1 MTEDD
6 KSTSSW
12 YKVPAWNGHPA
23 EWRSFKREMSWWIAS
38 LDAESCKK
46 YNVAAR
52 WALRQS
58 GVVRARCEE
67 FDPSE
72 LEGSKEEKATD
83 PDTGESYTVQ
93 EADPFAGLRKL
104 MKALEESMGKTE
116 LDRKGEL
123 RAQFYQ
129 EIKRNPGERISAFC
143 TRFRTLT
150 SELKREGINLPDA
163 ELGWFLKDRLGLDAL
178 RRQLL
183 DTALGGKE
191 TYTEVEAEILRL
203 FRDLHTADPL
213 HRRVEQCPPLL
224 QRFLSGSSGS
234 HRTSAPSSN
243 ASQTT
248 SFKSRFSTT
257 SSTRSAPRPFYKQP
271 QRQAMVAEGQHEFED
286 EPAPED
292 EEELIPVENETNETN
307 LESLLQ
313 TEAEILAAELQ
324 SLEEDGEIDPGV
336 IDELEAGVEGAAE
349 ALVTMREARSR
360 ISEMKRDRGYGKTGG
375 GKGKPGHQAKGR
387 SNASKK
393 VGSMCWD
400 CGDYGHWQGDPQCQ
414 KPGQGLFRPNK
425 GKGNAG
431 PSPKQVLISEA
442 NNTEHAVQAVEN
454 EVSVSEVIPVHDV
467 LVMTKEI
474 NTLSAAL
481 DFAHDVQASQQ
492 IQLASDK
499 MLVGALDSACNRTVC
514 GELWMNSYLEKVR
527 STAPVDVQELIAE
540 VPESEVFRFGNGGTK
555 TSFSKIRIPIMV
567 GKTLVLVWVSIVS
580 VPSLGLLLGRD
591 FMDAI
596 GAVISFARKI
606 LRADYLDGSLVRL
619 KQLVAGHFAVE
630 LAPSSWP
637 SPGPH
642 RWRKSGLAGV
652 VELQVKPIV
661 WFKRKIDVLE
671 VGHRK
676 PEHEHLVTEWSVQAA
691 DVSHSGLHVDDQ
703 HASQLSA
710 HRAQAMSSSE
720 VLQHPTTTSP
730 LSSCPPSTLTSP
742 SSSSLKASLRKP
754 SSTRAKRNANIP
766 SPTKL
771 PKMASTVPASGRQS
785 KMACARPAVMAIT
798 AAILALCAI
807 PLSQHQNHRPME
819 IAGRADGVRTSPF
832 QKALGAGQEQTGLH
846 RQEPSR
852 ADMVS
857 KSSWTSGSIHGGR
870 SSQRNVGG
878 PIQPRHKSAA
888 QESCLGRS
896 TKGSCSNH
904 RRGQE
909 RRVPSSADR
918 TSRRAPNLESG
929 SSPLGS
935 LVGSHS
941 GSQSHRRRDQR
952 TMWSSGEEANG
963 SKQTKDQVRPRRPT
977 SQSSSGVS
985 ARGSASDSKSKPRFH
1000 DALTNSCTNRD
1011 LHARSSRASSATRS
1025 MFPRHDVPGDA
1036 ARGKHSG
1043 QSSSSKASHRHSDIS
1058 RTSPG
1063 DDRKSVASGLHG
1075 GRTHADA
1082 DRSPTRHEGGTFRD
1096 AARSSTVPVRPGRLR
1111 FRPILNGQDG
1121 DASPVEDMNN
1131 PYKIH
1136 QTVKP
1141 GVGQLIAQAWQQHE
1155 RDQKLIS
1162 VSKKDVQD
1170 VFQAEWTDLMDKAL
1184 NETFVTTIR
1193 FPEKPLMQ
1201 EIFTASQRVT
1211 HEAESRGHQ
1220 AGPALSLETGW
1231 DFIRAI
1237 DRAAAIK
1244 WVKKHKPFFLVL
1256 AFPCGPWSPLMRLNP
1271 AHDLAEKQEVGL
1283 ELIRFA
1289 IELSE
1294 IQLEGKRHFLMENP
1308 TPSSCWKLPEMIKF
1322 LEEHF
1327 VHLARFDQCRFD
1339 LKSATGNFHRKST
1352 TIATSSQEMKDA
1364 LDGVKCLRD
1373 HSHQP
1378 VLGGPAITQRA
1389 GHYPQKLA
1397 AAMVN
1402 GMENEFHK
1410 QFSRKSK
1417 HEALAVEGDGVDDDG
1432 AETPGPM
1439 GYESS
1444 DSEEVENWRAEPGKE
1459 DVHLRADPSMKDDHS
1474 PSFSSKI
1481 PAAIKM
1487 AVKRLHETT
1496 GHRSNR
1502 RLARALVLSGAPQQV
1517 IEAAKKHK
1525 CSVCDERK
1533 SPKPRRPASLPTPK
1547 DVSDQVHIDIF
1558 EVHDARE
1565 EKSYVVHMVDYASRL
1580 QMAKL
1585 LPDKSTES
1593 VVSFLKEHWFPVM
1606 GPPRVL
1612 VADQGKEFV
1621 SWRFEEACSE
1631 HSILLWHCAIQAPW
1645 QNGICERSGGILK
1658 VLIGAIVRSKSVL
1671 GKQEMQWAVQEAVTA
1686 YNQDINEYGVSP
1698 LQAAFGRQP
1707 RMQGDILG
1715 DFGNTLAEHG
1725 LIDNKPSLARQLAL
1739 REVAKVAMARLH
1751 FSQSLRKALLAQSKT
1766 TTQTHDLQPGQVV
1779 YYYRFTKYNNKTE
1792 PARRKLSLRRWHGPA
1807 LLIAFDGHANCFVSH
1822 RGQVAKVALEHLRP
1836 ASTMEQVA
1844 HGVWRDSIED
1854 IVEESI
1860 RSITEQGAQVE
1871 PSQPQAVEA
1880 PQNVPD
1886 RAIST
1891 TSHTEPTDL
1900 PEVQP
1905 QELIQ
1910 AAADAQ
1916 AGDGSVPDESRRT
1929 SLLTAMPGTPVASLL
1944 RRPSAISA
1952 RMEQAI
1958 GRAQDLARSSAADE
1972 VPVPPDDGWQGQ
1984 KRQAEVPLDELQEQT
1999 RAEEEPTPFPAPPPV
2014 DGFEVFEMTH
2024 QEMTMCSDPGASHP
2038 LRLLCQQVAK
2048 DRKNPLET
2056 FVEDHG
2062 TWKGY
2067 WPLPSRSEWQAVLSV
2082 GGMWPK
2088 GEHEA
2093 LAATARREYKWK
2105 EIPMNDR
2112 PQFVE
2117 AAKTGWQV
2125 WVDNDAVQILDDK
2138 EAAATWK
2145 RLEATGKKHLVLTPR
2160 FVFTDKHDGLRT
2172 ENVKLPLK
2180 ANARLVVPGYKDM
2193 SAYDVRKDAPTGGR
2207 ISQHLLLLFTASHSW
2222 TLASADVKSAFL
2234 KGEEFQPGERE
2245 LYITN
2250 IRVLSSDEPTLPLGR
2265 QGLARLRKGIF
2276 GLSDSPRRWYL
2287 RLHKSLVRLGWVR
2300 SEIDAALWYLWGPDR
2315 QLRGM
2320 VLSHVDD
2327 LLIGGDEVAM
2337 ESIKKLGEELGFG
2350 SLEFGK
2356 FTYCG
2361 KTFEQHPDKSISIS
2375 MQSYHD
2381 NMKLVKI
2388 PVDRRR
2394 NPEAA
2399 LTPSEQ
2405 KSLRGVLG
2413 SLQWLVAQVRIDM
2426 SYPLSVLQGE
2436 SPTVSTLLKAN
2447 SLVKRFKQSSEFALW
2462 FRPMKLDGC
2471 GLIGVS
2477 DASLGNTMK
2486 SGGVGMDPMVRVYS
2500 QCGYLMLIGDSDMMS
2515 GREGHFALLDGR
2527 SHRLSRV
2534 CRSTYAAELL
2544 SAEETFDVGQ
2554 YCRGVLAEAL
2564 GYPMNQRD
2572 VSACCD
2578 AVPLTVVVDAKDV
2591 FDKSTSD
2598 TPSYGSQKSL
2608 AFSVAWLR
2616 NLLRRP
2622 NCNIRWT
2629 ATANMLAD
2637 ALTKDMDAEHLRKVL
2652 TCGKWCTRYSPQF
2665 VKQTGGQKRNSTTVD
2680 RVTVGKPLELD
2691 DPMFGRL
2698 LTLSESP
2705 GWHFEDD
2712 IPILVAKAAKS
2723 FRTPEPRFDSKEF
2736 NRRTSFGRFD
2746 TGNGSSEW
2754 RELERD
2760 VDWGTRKHAL
2770 IGQDCSCLIT
2780 CFRRSS
2786 QANKESRSTVEESIC
2801 HG

>member
-1 MTEDD
+1 MQTSRVQQSFQRWRRLCLRVVDRARWHVQGLLLWLLQRPYLRYVPFPYPSIKTIDQWKLQAEQMVSGRVLSRKHLERAKNKQAFTAKSLQELTWFRNRVGLQVAFMEDVLL
-6 KSTSSW
+6 S
-12 YKVPAWNGHPA
+12 G
-23 EWRSFKREMSWWIAS
+23 M
-38 LDAESCKK
+38 L
-46 YNVAAR
+46 AAR
-52 WALRQS
+52 SNRGTSQL
-58 GVVRARCEE
+58 
-67 FDPSE
+67 
-72 LEGSKEEKATD
+72 LKKA
-83 PDTGESYTVQ
+83 
-93 EADPFAGLRKL
+93 
-104 MKALEESMGKTE
+104 ALEEAQKEAAQITAEGKKDEFLRQLIGPRGGLPTLKADLLRLAALLE
-116 LDRKGEL
+116 VTLDPK
-123 RAQFYQ
+123 ATVD
-129 EIKRNPGERISAFC
+129 EIKELCGPVVKKRMEASKQKTKSGRAAPQASQALASAQEARPATSSRSQDSMTHSPTAAPTGISMQEVHELLQQQDQRFQGMMSQVMQHVVNIRDNPLPQRHRIGTPTSA
-143 TRFRTLT
+143 
-150 SELKREGINLPDA
+150 EPA
-163 ELGWFLKDRLGLDAL
+163 
-178 RRQLL
+178 Q
-183 DTALGGKE
+183 E
-191 TYTEVEAEILRL
+191 TTGN
-203 FRDLHTADPL
+203 PL
-213 HRRVEQCPPLL
+213 HP
-224 QRFLSGSSGS
+224 GY
-234 HRTSAPSSN
+234 T
-243 ASQTT
+243 
-248 SFKSRFSTT
+248 
-257 SSTRSAPRPFYKQP
+257 
-271 QRQAMVAEGQHEFED
+271 
-286 EPAPED
+286 
-292 EEELIPVENETNETN
+292 EEELMQMQIDHQQDMREERFEMQHGPVLFLSDLADYDSDQFWMVKMGMQALLRTWTTPTRSIKPWNPVLVNWSRKPGSNMNVIKSWFLSPRKMCKTSSRQNGPISWIKPWMRP
-307 LESLLQ
+307 LSPPSGFPRSRSCRRSLLHPSEWLMRQ
-313 TEAEILAAELQ
+313 NHVDIK
-324 SLEEDGEIDPGV
+324 
-336 IDELEAGVEGAAE
+336 
-349 ALVTMREARSR
+349 LVQ
-360 ISEMKRDRGYGKTGG
+360 
-375 GKGKPGHQAKGR
+375 P
-387 SNASKK
+387 
-393 VGSMCWD
+393 C
-400 CGDYGHWQGDPQCQ
+400 
-414 KPGQGLFRPNK
+414 L
-425 GKGNAG
+425 
-431 PSPKQVLISEA
+431 
-442 NNTEHAVQAVEN
+442 
-454 EVSVSEVIPVHDV
+454 
-467 LVMTKEI
+467 
-474 NTLSAAL
+474 
-481 DFAHDVQASQQ
+481 
-492 IQLASDK
+492 
-499 MLVGALDSACNRTVC
+499 
-514 GELWMNSYLEKVR
+514 
-527 STAPVDVQELIAE
+527 
-540 VPESEVFRFGNGGTK
+540 
-555 TSFSKIRIPIMV
+555 
-567 GKTLVLVWVSIVS
+567 
-580 VPSLGLLLGRD
+580 
-591 FMDAI
+591 
-596 GAVISFARKI
+596 
-606 LRADYLDGSLVRL
+606 L
-619 KQLVAGHFAVE
+619 KQAG
-630 LAPSSWP
+630 
-637 SPGPH
+637 
-642 RWRKSGLAGV
+642 
-652 VELQVKPIV
+652 
-661 WFKRKIDVLE
+661 
-671 VGHRK
+671 
-676 PEHEHLVTEWSVQAA
+676 
-691 DVSHSGLHVDDQ
+691 
-703 HASQLSA
+703 
-710 HRAQAMSSSE
+710 
-720 VLQHPTTTSP
+720 TSP
-730 LSSCPPSTLTSP
+730 
-742 SSSSLKASLRKP
+742 
-754 SSTRAKRNANIP
+754 
-766 SPTKL
+766 
-771 PKMASTVPASGRQS
+771 
-785 KMACARPAVMAIT
+785 
-798 AAILALCAI
+798 
-807 PLSQHQNHRPME
+807 E
-819 IAGRADGVRTSPF
+819 
-832 QKALGAGQEQTGLH
+832 
-846 RQEPSR
+846 
-852 ADMVS
+852 
-857 KSSWTSGSIHGGR
+857 
-870 SSQRNVGG
+870 
-878 PIQPRHKSAA
+878 
-888 QESCLGRS
+888 
-896 TKGSCSNH
+896 
-904 RRGQE
+904 
-909 RRVPSSADR
+909 
-918 TSRRAPNLESG
+918 
-929 SSPLGS
+929 
-935 LVGSHS
+935 
-941 GSQSHRRRDQR
+941 
-952 TMWSSGEEANG
+952 
-963 SKQTKDQVRPRRPT
+963 
-977 SQSSSGVS
+977 
-985 ARGSASDSKSKPRFH
+985 
-1000 DALTNSCTNRD
+1000 
-1011 LHARSSRASSATRS
+1011 
-1025 MFPRHDVPGDA
+1025 
-1036 ARGKHSG
+1036 
-1043 QSSSSKASHRHSDIS
+1043 
-1058 RTSPG
+1058 
-1063 DDRKSVASGLHG
+1063 
-1075 GRTHADA
+1075 
-1082 DRSPTRHEGGTFRD
+1082 
-1096 AARSSTVPVRPGRLR
+1096 
-1111 FRPILNGQDG
+1111 
-1121 DASPVEDMNN
+1121 
-1131 PYKIH
+1131 
-1136 QTVKP
+1136 
-1141 GVGQLIAQAWQQHE
+1141 QLIAA
-1155 RDQKLIS
+1155 
-1162 VSKKDVQD
+1162 
-1170 VFQAEWTDLMDKAL
+1170 
-1184 NETFVTTIR
+1184 
-1193 FPEKPLMQ
+1193 
-1201 EIFTASQRVT
+1201 
-1211 HEAESRGHQ
+1211 
-1220 AGPALSLETGW
+1220 
-1231 DFIRAI
+1231 
-1237 DRAAAIK
+1237 
-1244 WVKKHKPFFLVL
+1244 HKPFFLVL

-1289 IELSE
+1289 IKLSE

-1715 DFGNTLAEHG
+1715 GFGNTLAEHG

-2024 QEMTMCSDPGASHP
+2024 QEMTMCSDPSASHP

-2067 WPLPSRSEWQAVLSV
+2067 WPLPSRSEWQAVLSI

-2180 ANARLVVPGYKDM
+2180 ANARLVVPGYKDI

-2300 SEIDAALWYLWGPDR
+2300 SEIDAAFWYLWGPDR

-2337 ESIKKLGEELGFG
+2337 KSIKKLGEELGFG

-2760 VDWGTRKHAL
+2760 VDYWGTRKHAL

-2801 HG
+2801 HGWSLEHVGRCIFRSCCGAWHSHLFLAAFLGLSHYWFTQQAKRLRMHFGCSRIWFAQS